1 MGTEIYSFSPLFS
14 NLNNL
19 NDDEN
24 ETESDLNGNEISII
38 NYILIY
44 LNFEVFWF
52 GSTSN
57 FKKYFLKIKN

>member
-1 MGTEIYSFSPLFS
+1 MEIYSFSPLFS

-44 LNFEVFWF
+44 LNFEVF
-52 GSTSN
+52 
-57 FKKYFLKIKN
+57 